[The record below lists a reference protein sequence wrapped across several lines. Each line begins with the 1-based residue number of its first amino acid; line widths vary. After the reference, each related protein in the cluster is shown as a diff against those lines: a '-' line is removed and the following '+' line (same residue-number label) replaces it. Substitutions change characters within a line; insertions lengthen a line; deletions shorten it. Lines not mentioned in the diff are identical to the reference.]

1 MEEKGD
7 LVDMV
12 EYQSLGD
19 FSPDRDVDD
28 LAPAL

>member
-1 MEEKGD
+1 MGD

-12 EYQSLGD
+12 EYQNLEGQFGPEVD
-19 FSPDRDVDD
+19 QVDD